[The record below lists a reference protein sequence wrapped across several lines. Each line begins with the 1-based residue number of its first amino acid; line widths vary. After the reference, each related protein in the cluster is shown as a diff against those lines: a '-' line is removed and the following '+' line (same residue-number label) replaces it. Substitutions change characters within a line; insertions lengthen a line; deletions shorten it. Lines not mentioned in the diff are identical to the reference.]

1 MGLAHIHHF
10 SFSFMPLCYANH
22 MPNDHALIYLPNLEN
37 RSEKLTL
44 TPEKATKIVSAIA
57 KGSSR
62 AGAANLAGISEA
74 TFRDWIDWANEKQE
88 EPYITLLSHVLM
100 AEADLEAHHASSAS
114 KAARLT
120 DEHLK
125 FLKSHPLLKERWGG
139 SDDSKG
145 ITVQI
150 GFKFEAK

>member
-1 MGLAHIHHF
+1 MWLMF
-10 SFSFMPLCYANH
+10 PPVCYANR
-22 MPNDHALIYLPNLEN
+22 MPIDSGLIYLPNLEN

-44 TPEKATKIVSAIA
+44 TPEKATKIVTALT
-57 KGSSR
+57 KGCSR
-62 AGAANLAGISEA
+62 YAAAHLAGVPHDTFAGWLEAAN
-74 TFRDWIDWANEKQE
+74 TTQE
-88 EPYITLLSHVLM
+88 EPYITLLAHVLA
-100 AEADLEAHHASSAS
+100 AEAGLEAYHAGSAS

-125 FLKSHPLLKERWGG
+125 FLKSHPSLKERWAG
-139 SDDSKG
+139 SEDTKG

>member
-1 MGLAHIHHF
+1 
-10 SFSFMPLCYANH
+10 MPTEH
-22 MPNDHALIYLPNLEN
+22 SLIYLPNLEN

-44 TPEKATKIVSAIA
+44 TPEKATKIVSALT

-62 AGAANLAGISEA
+62 YAAAHLAGVPHDTFAGWLEAAN
-74 TFRDWIDWANEKQE
+74 TTQE
-88 EPYITLLSHVLM
+88 EPYITLLAHVLE
-100 AEADLEAHHASSAS
+100 AEASLEAHHASSAS

-125 FLKSHPLLKERWGG
+125 FLKSHPSLKERWAG
-139 SDDSKG
+139 SEDTKG